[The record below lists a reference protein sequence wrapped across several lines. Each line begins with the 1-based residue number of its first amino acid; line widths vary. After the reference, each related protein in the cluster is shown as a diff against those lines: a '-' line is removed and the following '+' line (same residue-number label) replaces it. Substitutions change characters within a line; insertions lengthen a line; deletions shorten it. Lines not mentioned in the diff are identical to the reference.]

1 MASPMTPREIVD
13 VKASGFALISV
24 LWLVALLTVI
34 ATGLTYNNRQYL
46 MSVSG
51 VIGGTQAR
59 YLADGAIQLVYAN
72 LRSRNASDRLLAD
85 GATIELT
92 LPGGVAE
99 VTVQDEYG
107 KIDINSASSALLA
120 RFLYSLDLEPD
131 YADALAD
138 AIADFR
144 DEDDLKQLNGAE
156 DEDYLEAGLAWE
168 SKDAAFTSLEELR
181 QVFGMTE
188 PVYEAMLPH
197 VTIHSSKRG
206 VNPEVAS
213 LQVLMAISD
222 DSPESLAYYIE
233 QRREN
238 HWEGLPLPAKP
249 QVHARYLLRSRGVVY
264 TVKARGRTEAGTQSG
279 STTRIRVRR
288 SRARAQITT
297 LDWQPY
303 ALSEVTSDNARDN
316 LTEGTEHGE

>member
-1 MASPMTPREIVD
+1 MPSPRTPAAIADAR
-13 VKASGFALISV
+13 ASGFALVAV

-34 ATGLTYNNRQYL
+34 VTGLAYTNRLYL

-51 VIGGTQAR
+51 IVGGTQAR
-59 YLADGAIQLVYAN
+59 YLADGAIQLLYAN
-72 LRSRNASDRLLAD
+72 LLSRNERDRLLAD
-85 GATIELT
+85 GETMELA

-99 VTVQDEYG
+99 VTAQDEYG
-107 KIDINSASSALLA
+107 KIDINSAPRALLA

-144 DEDDLKQLNGAE
+144 DADDLKRLHGAE
-156 DEDYLEAGLAWE
+156 DEDYQEAGLAWE
-168 SKDAAFTSLEELR
+168 SKDAAFTNVEELR

-188 PVYEAMLPH
+188 EVYQAMRPY
-197 VTIHSSKRG
+197 VTIYSHIRG

-222 DSPESLAYYIE
+222 DAPELLVQYIE
-233 QRREN
+233 RRREN
-238 HWEGLPLPAKP
+238 HREGLPLPPAP
-249 QVHARYLLRSRGVVY
+249 RMESRYVLNDRGVVY
-264 TVKARGRTEAGTQSG
+264 TVQARGETASG
-279 STTRIRVRR
+279 ARSGVTTTISVRR
-288 SRARAQITT
+288 SRTRSQIRT

-303 ALSEVTSDNARDN
+303 VLSEVTSDTARDN
-316 LTEGTEHGE
+316 LERATGSAE